1 MAIDRASGTGTTRA
15 YRAGKGGVPAE
26 SGPFIGIVKNNIDPT
41 RSGRL
46 QVFIE
51 SFGGLDSQDDKEHWR
66 TISYLSPFYGITPSV
81 HTKEQIEEGVQ
92 GPGKFVAANRHSY
105 GMWFTPPDIGTR
117 VICIFVDGN
126 PNQGFYV
133 GCIPE
138 PGLTHM
144 VPAIG
149 ATENFVKAET
159 TNKIADISRIP
170 TVEITELDA
179 AFIDDPRYFDKEKPV
194 HDVLFSELFSQGTI
208 SDIIRGPIGS
218 NSQRESPSTVY
229 GISTPGE
236 AIKAGKESTQ
246 VIGRTGGHSFIMDDG
261 DFDKKDKH
269 IRLRSSTG
277 HQILLSDSGEC
288 LYIQHANGQSWLEL
302 GKEGTLDVFSTNS
315 VNVRTQGTINLH
327 ADKEINMFAG
337 SKISLNA
344 PVVGIEGDSAVELKS
359 PGSVK
364 LHGGAVHVNANGTLA
379 CKGSSVSINGGSK
392 FVAEAGCI
400 LLNSGGASGVSKVS
414 GMTKTSLTDSTF
426 DIEKGWTAQP
436 GILQSIV
443 TRGPTHEPWGQFG
456 SLHNKGVEGSVDST
470 TSAEPEV
477 ETDTDGAKAGAD
489 AESKTPGTDETLSQE
504 ESTEAD
510 KELKDVATQIINT
523 DGKVVLDKDHIK
535 SLLGT
540 LVKGTAQNADEISLD
555 KGLGAFGLSPTDL
568 EFGGIL
574 KPGVVSRFLQNPSA
588 IVQDGFGVDITKLES
603 VLTSPTV
610 FTGVG
615 GLKTLTDLTE
625 NASKQVSIAG
635 NNLVKQFDFVQSQGF
650 INGNESDR
658 NIGGILLATTKHGR
672 DTATQFFNGTANSTN
687 RNAFLQTI
695 RNGQHSIDLVNQRVA
710 GTTTSTSFNP
720 RPAENTFNTVQEQ
733 VGKISKTFLT
743 DGRISA
749 ALNASRRT

>member
-1 MAIDRASGTGTTRA
+1 MADDWAANTGRSGA
-15 YRAGKGGVPAE
+15 YRGTKGGVPAE
-26 SGPFIGIVKNNIDPT
+26 SGPFVGIVKNNNDPT

-51 SFGGLDSQDDKEHWR
+51 SAGGLDSQDDKEHWR

-81 HTKEQIEEGVQ
+81 HTLDQIEEGVE
-92 GPGKFVAANRHSY
+92 GPGRFIAGNRHSY

-126 PNQGFYV
+126 PNKGFYV

-149 ATENFVKAET
+149 STENFVKAKT
-159 TNKIADISRIP
+159 TNKVADISRVP
-170 TVEITELDA
+170 TVEITELDPT
-179 AFIDDPRYFDKEKPV
+179 FIDDPRYYDKEKPI
-194 HDVLFSELFSQGTI
+194 HDVLFSQLFGQGTI
-208 SDIIRGPIGS
+208 SDIVRGPIGS

-229 GISTPGE
+229 GISTPGD
-236 AIKAGKESTQ
+236 AIKASQESTQ
-246 VIGRTGGHSFIMDDG
+246 VVGRTGGHSFIMDDG

-288 LYIQHANGQSWLEL
+288 LYIQHANGQAWLEL

-315 VNVRTQGTINLH
+315 VNVRSQGTINLH

-400 LLNSGGASGVSKVS
+400 LLNSGGASGVDKIT

-426 DIEKGWTAQP
+426 DNEKGWTAQP

-477 ETDTDGAKAGAD
+477 ETDTDGAKAGTD
-489 AESKTPGTDETLSQE
+489 AESLTPDPNVILTQE

-510 KELKDVATQIINT
+510 SEFSQSSAVVINK
-523 DGKVVLDKDHIK
+523 DGKRVLNKDHVK
-535 SLLGT
+535 SLLGN
-540 LVKGTAQNADEISLD
+540 LVKGTAQNANELSLD

-568 EFGGIL
+568 ELGGIL
-574 KPGVVSRFLQNPSA
+574 KPGVVSRFLGNPSQ
-588 IVQDGFGVDITKLES
+588 IVQDGFGANITKLES

-610 FTGVG
+610 FTGQD
-615 GLKTLTDLTE
+615 GLKTLTDLTG
-625 NASKQVSIAG
+625 NANKQISIAS
-635 NNLVKQFDFVQSQGF
+635 NNLVKQFDFIQSQGF

-672 DTATQFFNGTANSTN
+672 NAATKFFNGIASSTTK
-687 RNAFLQTI
+687 NAFKQTI
-695 RNGQHSIDLVNQRVA
+695 RDGQHSIDLVNQRVA
-710 GTTTSTSFNP
+710 GSTTSTVFNP
-720 RPAENTFNTVQEQ
+720 QPAENTFNTVQEL
-733 VGKISKTFLT
+733 VNKTSNTFLS
-743 DGRISA
+743 DGRIT
-749 ALNASRRT
+749 RRT